1 MFLWAL
7 WLDIRGRGKLMY
19 FGQCE
24 TKIWN
29 FCLFKQIS
37 SLWNIF
43 YIFKRKYGTGNY
55 VVVAGVSLSCA
66 AGLKVYEKYVR
77 GLIEWVGKRK
87 PLSGLLGGR
96 AGSQQQRKRSLWNN
110 NSLSNRECLQ
120 VCKGRQKRTLFAPI
134 KADARNDKGDQGEQ
148 KTKGKL
154 KRFTDK
160 PSSSSLFMKSKKC
173 SI

>member
-7 WLDIRGRGKLMY
+7 WLEIRRRGKLMY

-24 TKIWN
+24 TKIWD
-29 FCLFKQIS
+29 FSLVKQFS

-43 YIFKRKYGTGNY
+43 KREYGTGKY
-55 VVVAGVSLSCA
+55 VVVAVVSLSCA
-66 AGLKVYEKYVR
+66 AGLKVSEKYVR

-120 VCKGRQKRTLFAPI
+120 VCK
-134 KADARNDKGDQGEQ
+134 
-148 KTKGKL
+148 
-154 KRFTDK
+154 
-160 PSSSSLFMKSKKC
+160 
-173 SI
+173 